1 MWLYGSIYLCV
12 YTYLNIYFQVIF
24 AGHLS
29 VAYFSSFHILYNSI
43 DFDFVVLYSTCIQE
57 FSMTAP
63 FGINHALKSIIMDF
77 LQIYT

>member
-1 MWLYGSIYLCV
+1 M
-12 YTYLNIYFQVIF
+12 
-24 AGHLS
+24 
-29 VAYFSSFHILYNSI
+29 AYFSSFHIFYFVDLYNSI